1 MNYPSSLPRT
11 VFRSSPRRPLR
22 RLALAVWAVH
32 ASWSVAGVAML
43 TLAAPAV
50 AHAGDKALAE
60 SLFKSGLQLLKDGKF
75 AEAAEKFE
83 ASARED
89 RAVGSLAKLGE
100 AYEKLGKT
108 ASAWAAYNEATSV
121 AMSLKDARAKVTEE
135 LAKKLEPRLCKLV
148 VRGTSLPAEA
158 VVKRNGLELARA
170 ALGTPFPVDPGEQVL
185 SVEAAG
191 YRTASRTVTVS
202 KEGATEELTLPALE
216 ALPKPPPAV
225 LVDPA
230 SKPRSSALMVAG
242 ASLLGVG
249 AAAAAAGGVLA
260 GLALGDRDLALS
272 DPLLCPE
279 KQCSPTGRALIA
291 DAETKALATTVLLPA
306 GGVLAAVG
314 ATLVGLHFAQG
325 PRDAGSRA
333 SGRGFAS
340 LVVLPALGPTQLGVT
355 AALAW

>member
-1 MNYPSSLPRT
+1 MSPSSVLPRM
-11 VFRSSPRRPLR
+11 VFLSFPRRAPR
-22 RLALAVWAVH
+22 RLALAAWALH
-32 ASWSVAGVAML
+32 ASLAFAGVAGF

-60 SLFKSGLQLLKDGKF
+60 SLFKSGLQLLKDGKY

-121 AMSLKDARAKVTEE
+121 ATSLKDARAKVTEE
-135 LAKKLEPRLCKLV
+135 LAKKLEPRLCKLIV
-148 VRGTSLPAEA
+148 KASSLPADA
-158 VVKRNGLELARA
+158 VVKRNGLELSRA

-185 SVEAAG
+185 SVEAVG
-191 YRTASRTVTVS
+191 YRPLSRTITVT
-202 KEGATEELTLPALE
+202 KEGATEELTLPSLE
-216 ALPKPPPAV
+216 ALPKPPPA
-225 LVDPA
+225 LVEPA
-230 SKPRSSALMVAG
+230 SKPRGTALLVAG

-249 AAAAAAGGVLA
+249 AAAAAAGGALG
-260 GLALGDRDLALS
+260 GLALGDRDRALS

-279 KQCSPTGRALIA
+279 KQCSPAGRALIT
-291 DAETKALATTVLLPA
+291 DAETKALASTVLLPA

-325 PRDAGSRA
+325 PRDAASRA
-333 SGRGFAS
+333 AGRGFAS
-340 LVVLPALGPTQLGVT
+340 LVVLPALGPTKLGVT